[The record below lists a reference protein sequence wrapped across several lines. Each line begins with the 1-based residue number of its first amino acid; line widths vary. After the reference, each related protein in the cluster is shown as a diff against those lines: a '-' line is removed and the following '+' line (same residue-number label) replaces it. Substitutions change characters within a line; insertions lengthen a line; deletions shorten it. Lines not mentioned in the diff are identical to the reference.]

1 MKEPS
6 ISFYSVGTFSLKTEA
21 AVAACIKAIAAEESF
36 EVGSITFVFCDDN
49 YLLKINKEFLDHDT
63 YTDIITFDYSVGNEI
78 ISEVYVSTDRVEE
91 NAKKYK
97 QTFENEIHRVMIH
110 GVLHLCGYNDKLA
123 EEKQIMREK
132 ENHYLSLLPKLLSD
146 RAKQL

>member
-1 MKEPS
+1 MKES
-6 ISFYSVGTFSLKTEA
+6 NISFYSVGTFSLKTEA
-21 AVAACIKAIAAEESF
+21 AVAACINAIAAEESR
-36 EVGSITFVFCDDN
+36 EVGDITFVFCDDN

-63 YTDIITFDYSVGNEI
+63 YTDIITFDYSVGNEM
-78 ISEVYVSTDRVEE
+78 ISEIYVSTDRVEE

-123 EEKQIMREK
+123 EEKQIMRDK
-132 ENHYLSLLPKLLSD
+132 ENHYLSLL
-146 RAKQL
+146 A

>member
-1 MKEPS
+1 MKEPN
-6 ISFYSVGTFSLKTEA
+6 ISFHSVGRFSLKTEA
-21 AVAACIKAIAAEESF
+21 AVAACIKAIAAEESRK
-36 EVGSITFVFCDDN
+36 VGDITFVFCDDN

>member
-21 AVAACIKAIAAEESF
+21 AVAACIKAIAAEESRK
-36 EVGSITFVFCDDN
+36 VGDITFVFCDDN

-63 YTDIITFDYSVGNEI
+63 YTDIITFDYSVGNEM
-78 ISEVYVSTDRVEE
+78 ISEIYVSTTRVEE

-123 EEKQIMREK
+123 EEKQIMRDK
-132 ENHYLSLLPKLLSD
+132 ENHYLSLL
-146 RAKQL
+146 A

>member
-1 MKEPS
+1 MKGS
-6 ISFYSVGTFSLKTEA
+6 NISFYSVGTFSLKKEA
-21 AVAACIKAIAAEESF
+21 EVAACIKAITLEESR
-36 EVGSITFVFCDDN
+36 EVGDITFVFCDDN

-78 ISEVYVSTDRVEE
+78 VSEIYVSTDRVEE

-97 QTFENEIHRVMIH
+97 QSFEDEIHRVMIH

-123 EEKQIMREK
+123 EEKQIMRDK
-132 ENHYLSLLPKLLSD
+132 ENHYLSLL
-146 RAKQL
+146 A

>member
-1 MKEPS
+1 MKES
-6 ISFYSVGTFSLKTEA
+6 NISFYSVGTFSLKTET
-21 AVAACIKAIAAEESF
+21 AVAACIKAIAAEESRK
-36 EVGSITFVFCDDN
+36 VGEITFVFCDDN

-78 ISEVYVSTDRVEE
+78 ISEIYVSTDRVEE

-123 EEKQIMREK
+123 EEKQIMRDK
-132 ENHYLSLLPKLLSD
+132 ENHYLSLL
-146 RAKQL
+146 A

>member
-1 MKEPS
+1 MKGS
-6 ISFYSVGTFSLKTEA
+6 NISFYSVGTFSLKTEA
-21 AVAACIKAIAAEESF
+21 SVAACIKAITAEESR
-36 EVGSITFVFCDDN
+36 EVGDITFVFCDDN

-63 YTDIITFDYSVGNEI
+63 YTDVITFDYSVGNEI
-78 ISEVYVSTDRVEE
+78 ISEIYVSTDRVEE

-123 EEKQIMREK
+123 EEKQIMRDK
-132 ENHYLSLLPKLLSD
+132 ENHYLSLLAKLLSVST
-146 RAKQL
+146 K

>member
-1 MKEPS
+1 MKGS
-6 ISFYSVGTFSLKTEA
+6 NISFYSVGTFSLKTEA
-21 AVAACIKAIAAEESF
+21 AVAACIMAITTEELR
-36 EVGSITFVFCDDN
+36 EVGDITFVFCDDN
-49 YLLKINKEFLDHDT
+49 YLHKINKEFLDHDT

-78 ISEVYVSTDRVEE
+78 VSEIYVSTDRVEE

-123 EEKQIMREK
+123 EEKQIMRDK
-132 ENHYLSLLPKLLSD
+132 ENHYLSLL
-146 RAKQL
+146 A

>member
-1 MKEPS
+1 MKGS
-6 ISFYSVGTFSLKTEA
+6 NISFYSVSTFSLKTEA
-21 AVAACIKAIAAEESF
+21 EVVACIKAIAAEESCVV
-36 EVGSITFVFCDDN
+36 EDIAFVFCDDN

-78 ISEVYVSTDRVEE
+78 ISEIYVSTDRVQE

-123 EEKQIMREK
+123 EEKQIMRDK
-132 ENHYLSLLPKLLSD
+132 ENHYLSLL
-146 RAKQL
+146 A